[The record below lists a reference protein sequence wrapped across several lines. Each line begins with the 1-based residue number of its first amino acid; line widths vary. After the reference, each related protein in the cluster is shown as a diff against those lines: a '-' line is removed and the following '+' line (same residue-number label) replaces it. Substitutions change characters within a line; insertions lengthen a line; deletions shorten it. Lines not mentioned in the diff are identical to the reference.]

1 MRGWDAFVETQVPEH
16 ELIVSR
22 TNLQGIITYANATF
36 AQVSG
41 YAPEELVGKPHNIVR
56 HPDMPRSVFT
66 SLWESLKREE
76 MWEGIVKNLRKD
88 GGFYWVYAEVSG
100 VYKEGKLV
108 EYKSMRF
115 PITPEQKRQAQQ
127 AYEILKAKEE
137 GECFASFY
145 LPCAL
150 LEKLEKYAA
159 QTQQK
164 ESQALA
170 KLLDERLL

>member
-1 MRGWDAFVETQVPEH
+1 MRGHDAFVETQVPEN

-22 TNLQGIITYANATF
+22 TDLRGTITYANDVF
-36 AQVSG
+36 ARVSG
-41 YAPEELVGKPHNIVR
+41 YEIEELVGKPHNLLR
-56 HPDMPRSVFT
+56 HPDMPRSVFA
-66 SLWESLKREE
+66 SLWATLKREE
-76 MWEGIVKNLRKD
+76 LWQGVVKNLRKD

-108 EYKSMRF
+108 EYKSMRS
-115 PITPEQKRQAQQ
+115 PINETLKRRVQKE
-127 AYEILKAKEE
+127 YEARKATEE

-150 LEKLEKYAA
+150 LTKLENYAA
-159 QTQQK
+159 QTEQND
-164 ESQALA
+164 SQALA